1 MFVSFSKF
9 AKKFGGIRFG
19 LGLRLTKSNA
29 LWMSF
34 VIMFV
39 YVMQACWYMMLICF
53 WVLYIVIY
61 GMINVAKKIINKLLH
76 R

>member
-9 AKKFGGIRFG
+9 AKKFGGIRLG
-19 LGLRLTKSNA
+19 LGLRITKSNA

-34 VIMFV
+34 IIMFV
-39 YVMQACWYMMLICF
+39 CILQACWYMMLLCF
-53 WVLYIVIY
+53 WLVYIVIY
-61 GMINVAKKIINKLLH
+61 GTVCVAKKIINKLLH

>member
-39 YVMQACWYMMLICF
+39 YVVQACWYMMVVCF
-53 WVLYIVIY
+53 WLVYIVIY
-61 GMINVAKKIINKLLH
+61 GMISVTKKIINKLLH

>member
-1 MFVSFSKF
+1 MYISFSKF
-9 AKKFGGIRFG
+9 AKKFGGLRFG
-19 LGLRLTKSNA
+19 LGLRITKSNA

-39 YVMQACWYMMLICF
+39 CMLQACWYMMILCF
-53 WVLYIVIY
+53 WLMYIVIY
-61 GMINVAKKIINKLLH
+61 GMVSVAKKIINKVLH

>member
-1 MFVSFSKF
+1 MFVSFTKF

-19 LGLRLTKSNA
+19 LGLRITKSNV

-39 YVMQACWYMMLICF
+39 CMLQACWYMMLICF
-53 WVLYIVIY
+53 WLLYIAIY
-61 GMINVAKKIINKLLH
+61 GAVSIVKKIINKLLH